1 MLERY
6 PPALVETLVAPRSVS
21 VDLPFV
27 DAYGDAGLGL
37 LGDPTR
43 RAIFELLARR
53 PCSVGELARQLPIS
67 RPAVSQ
73 HLRVLK
79 DGGLVVDHAEGTRR
93 VYRLNPNGVA
103 AVRAYLDRIWDEALT
118 AFQKT
123 AEAARNN
130 HEEEQL

>member
-1 MLERY
+1 
-6 PPALVETLVAPRSVS
+6 
-21 VDLPFV
+21 VDT
-27 DAYGDAGLGL
+27 YGDGGLGL

-53 PCSVGELARQLPIS
+53 PCSVGQLARQLPVS

-79 DGGLVVDHAEGTRR
+79 DGGLVVSRAEGTRR
-93 VYRLNPNGVA
+93 VYQLNPDGVSA
-103 AVRAYLDRIWDEALT
+103 LRAYLDRVWAEALT

-123 AEAARNN
+123 ADDP
-130 HEEEQL
+130 EQEQR